1 MPTNVYFDTGT
12 TSEQRLYE
20 DIIIEQLKIYGQ
32 DVYYLP
38 RKIANKDTI
47 FGEDPAS
54 SFDDSYIIEMYVDN
68 SDGYMGEQEII
79 KKFGLEL
86 RDDITFTVSKLRWET
101 LISNNTDLQT
111 SLRPN
116 EGDLVYFPTTKKF
129 FEIQFVE
136 HEAPFYQ
143 QSALPIYKLS
153 CTTWEYSS
161 ERLDTGITSIDATE
175 DDLSTDTMQFQFSLE
190 LGTYQAFG
198 TSTLSGDGVSLVS
211 ITNDGAYTTAPT
223 VTFSQPDIQ
232 GVVTAGSLLTFGAGH
247 TNNAFYNMVGGS
259 GSGLQIRGTGAGG
272 MIGFTIAV
280 AGTGYQ
286 VGDVVST
293 PIGNPATLEIT
304 AVNNN
309 TLTLGTA
316 VIDSSGTVTEVTITE
331 AGTGYTSAPTVTF
344 TSSDL
349 QGLPGAITIESTIGA
364 IDYFVNEDFTMATQ
378 QPVDM
383 GQAFETAAGTN
394 TASTADDIL
403 DFSERNPF
411 GEVDEY

>member
-38 RKIANKDTI
+38 RKLANKDSI

-86 RDDITFTVSKLRWET
+86 RDDITFIVSKLRWET
-101 LISNNTDLQT
+101 LVSNNSDLVVE
-111 SLRPN
+111 RPQ
-116 EGDLVYFPTTKKF
+116 EGDLVYFPTTNAF

-143 QSALPIYKLS
+143 QSALPVYKLS
-153 CTTWEYSS
+153 CTKWEYAS

-175 DDLSTDTMQFQFSLE
+175 DDLSTDTMQFQFALE
-190 LGTYQAFG
+190 NET
-198 TSTLSGDGVSLVS
+198 
-211 ITNDGAYTTAPT
+211 
-223 VTFSQPDIQ
+223 
-232 GVVTAGSLLTFGAGH
+232 GSF
-247 TNNAFYNMVGGS
+247 V
-259 GSGLQIRGTGAGG
+259 
-272 MIGFTIAV
+272 
-280 AGTGYQ
+280 
-286 VGDVVST
+286 
-293 PIGNPATLEIT
+293 
-304 AVNNN
+304 
-309 TLTLGTA
+309 
-316 VIDSSGTVTEVTITE
+316 
-331 AGTGYTSAPTVTF
+331 
-344 TSSDL
+344 
-349 QGLPGAITIESTIGA
+349 IESSIGA
-364 IDYFVNEDFTMATQ
+364 IDYLINESFTMATQ
-378 QPVDM
+378 QPVDT
-383 GQAFETAAGTN
+383 GQAFETAAGT
-394 TASTADDIL
+394 TTTSTGDDIL